1 MKDFFIH
8 QTAMIEK
15 GVVLESGTKIW
26 ANSHVREGSIIGP
39 NVTIGESVY
48 IGPGV
53 KIGASTKIQNGS
65 QIYEP
70 SIVGDG
76 VFVGPGV
83 ILTNDKIPRA
93 VGIDGEPKSDQD
105 WEKSTV
111 ILEDGCS
118 VGAGSVCVAPVR
130 IGRYALVA
138 AGSVVVKDVK
148 DYELVAGNP
157 AKHMGWVDE
166 EGARLSGSQDEIY
179 VSSAGIKFQL
189 TPRGLRRILD

>member
-1 MKDFFIH
+1 MNDVFIH
-8 QTAMIEK
+8 QTSKIGN
-15 GVVLESGTKIW
+15 GVILGSGTKIW
-26 ANSHVREGSIIGP
+26 ANSHVREEGIIGL

-53 KIGASTKIQNGS
+53 KIGANTKIQNGS

-70 SIVGDG
+70 SIVGEG

-93 VGIDGEPKSDQD
+93 VGIDGEPKTHQD
-105 WEKSTV
+105 WNKSTV
-111 ILEDGCS
+111 SLEDGCS
-118 VGAGSVCVAPVR
+118 IGASSVCVAPVR

-148 DYELVAGNP
+148 DHELVAGNP
-157 AKHMGWVDE
+157 AKHLGWVDE
-166 EGARLSGSQDEIY
+166 EGARLLESQDGIF
-179 VSSAGIKFQL
+179 VSPAGIKFKQ
-189 TPRGLRRILD
+189 TTTGLRRIPD